1 MEFMGYR
8 EHKQHGSEG
17 FPLELYRVDAGHPG
31 YVMACHWHREC
42 ELICVHRGRL
52 RIFLDTREYLLGPGD
67 VCYVAQGVLHSAQ
80 PEDCVYDC
88 LDFDP
93 SALLAQTRP
102 ARHLLRRLEN
112 DETMISPIVTSPV
125 IRACMDELLD
135 TMRTRADGW
144 QLVALSALF
153 RFYGAVVQQGLYEP
167 AVSTGAGAHRLAH
180 LKSAMAY
187 IHQNYQQHIT
197 LDELSRISG
206 LSPKY
211 FCRYFRSMVHR
222 TPMDYLNYCRV
233 QNACVLLEQTQQSVT
248 QVAYACGFNDSSYFT
263 RCFKSHTGVTPLGW
277 RKSHA

>member
-8 EHKQHGSEG
+8 EGKQHGSEG
-17 FPLELYRVDAGHPG
+17 FPLELYRVDEGHPG
-31 YVMACHWHREC
+31 YIMACHWHREC
-42 ELICVHRGRL
+42 ELICVHQGQL
-52 RIFLDTREYLLGPGD
+52 RIFLDTREYLLNPGD

-80 PEDCVYDC
+80 PEGCVYDC
-88 LDFDP
+88 VDFDP

-112 DETMISPIVTSPV
+112 DDTMISPIVTSPV
-125 IRACMDELLD
+125 VRSCMDELLAAV
-135 TMRTRADGW
+135 REQPDGW
-144 QLVALSALF
+144 QLIALSALF
-153 RFYGAVVQQGLYEP
+153 RFYGAVVQQKLYEP
-167 AVSTGAGAHRLAH
+167 ASATGSHRLTH
-180 LKSAMAY
+180 LKSALAY

-206 LSPKY
+206 LTPKY

-248 QVAYACGFNDSSYFT
+248 QIAYACGFNDSSYFT
-263 RCFKSHTGVTPLGW
+263 RCFKAQTGVTPLGW
-277 RKSHA
+277 RKAHR